1 MRGVVG
7 LGSVVAGA
15 LCRLL
20 RGCCGGVEGLAFEC
34 GASWCFGDVRQTH
47 IVERSTRCGSDALDG
62 EALH

>member
-20 RGCCGGVEGLAFEC
+20 RGGVEGLAFEC

-47 IVERSTRCGSDALDG
+47 IVERSTRCVSDALDG